1 MPYKIKFL
9 KMPIFF
15 SGHYVPPPSDS
26 TIGSNMSEILDRT
39 HLGSSEANMVN
50 NGATPPGM
58 PKPVSNWSR
67 SYQNPVGTI
76 YYPPS
81 EADARWVHRKFVK
94 LRNLEVNFGI

>member
-1 MPYKIKFL
+1 
-9 KMPIFF
+9 
-15 SGHYVPPPSDS
+15 
-26 TIGSNMSEILDRT
+26 MSEILDRT
-39 HLGSSEANMVN
+39 HLGSSEANMV

-81 EADARWVHRKFVK
+81 EGDARWVHRKFVK
-94 LRNLEVNFGI
+94 LRNLEVNIGI